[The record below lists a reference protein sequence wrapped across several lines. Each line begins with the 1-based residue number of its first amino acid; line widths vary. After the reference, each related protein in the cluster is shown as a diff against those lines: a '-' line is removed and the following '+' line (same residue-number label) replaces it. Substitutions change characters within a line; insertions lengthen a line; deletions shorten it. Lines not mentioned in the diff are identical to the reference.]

1 MPPPITTS
9 PPKTKRATRTSA
21 AEGRESVAALITT
34 AQRLFAERGIDAVS
48 MREIAREA
56 GQKNNS
62 ALTYHFGSK
71 EALVQAILDAGMQ
84 EVNALR
90 NDYVDRL
97 FTSGRHKDLR
107 ALVEALV
114 WPLAA
119 KLLTDR
125 KNTYNRFLAAAQLQ
139 LDIDLG
145 ASSAEMDRGFRR
157 VYELIEVVLPTI
169 PGSVLR
175 QRWLA
180 SISFMIFAL
189 GDYERLSMRR
199 SKSGHP
205 FDIDRAIENLIDM
218 LMGALA
224 APVSKEVARHAAT
237 SSVLSAKPNAKASEH

>member
-1 MPPPITTS
+1 MSPPIATS
-9 PPKTKRATRTSA
+9 PSKTKRTSRTPA
-21 AEGRESVAALITT
+21 AEGKESVAALIAT

-71 EALVQAILDAGMQ
+71 EALIQAILDTGMQ
-84 EVNALR
+84 EVNVLR

-107 ALVEALV
+107 ALTEALV

-119 KLLTDR
+119 KLLTER

-139 LDIDLG
+139 PDIDLG

-157 VYELIEVVLPTI
+157 VYELIEVALPAI
-169 PGSVLR
+169 PGPVLR

-180 SISFMIFAL
+180 SISFMMFAL
-189 GDYERLSMRR
+189 GDYERLSTRR
-199 SKSGHP
+199 SKSGQP
-205 FDIDRAIENLIDM
+205 FDIHRAIENLIDM

-224 APVSKEVARHAAT
+224 APVSEEVARRAAT
-237 SSVLSAKPNAKASEH
+237 SSPLSANPNAMAPER